1 MCAATESVLTHR
13 EAIAVSATTASRLL
27 LTRPCA
33 WVRSVIKNDIAH
45 VLYLNVFTV
54 SPTLNVVLSVHILD
68 IDECDRQPCGN
79 GTCKNTVGS
88 YNCLCFPG
96 FELTHN
102 NDCMGMDYLP
112 LCSTK
117 VKQQLLF
124 SFKGQHLDMGFDV
137 ILLKITAINSNK
149 NTLPFSVAVLHLD
162 RHEINSLFFG
172 FIGKYIR
179 SDYLK
184 LCLWRC
190 NKENYTQASYFR
202 NI

>member
-1 MCAATESVLTHR
+1 
-13 EAIAVSATTASRLL
+13 
-27 LTRPCA
+27 
-33 WVRSVIKNDIAH
+33 
-45 VLYLNVFTV
+45 
-54 SPTLNVVLSVHILD
+54 
-68 IDECDRQPCGN
+68 
-79 GTCKNTVGS
+79 
-88 YNCLCFPG
+88 
-96 FELTHN
+96 
-102 NDCMGMDYLP
+102 
-112 LCSTK
+112 
-117 VKQQLLF
+117 
-124 SFKGQHLDMGFDV
+124 MGFDV